1 MNLRISAVGALLL
14 LASCTQDHSGD
25 TTGPGLESSHTA
37 LGVVPASE
45 IATWTRVGP
54 PVLGPGSRYMQAA
67 AFDES
72 RKVLV
77 MFGGLGDGGEL
88 QDLWE
93 WNPASGTW
101 TQRSPIGLPP
111 KPRGGAS
118 LVFDSIRNNFVL
130 FGGRMASGNY
140 FVDYADI
147 WEWDPTSGAF
157 TDKAAS
163 GKGPGYRSQQS
174 MVFEK
179 STGKV
184 LLFGGGNADAG
195 AKDDQWGGVSVA
207 FGDTWEW
214 DPAQG
219 TWSQLQPAS
228 APSARYAAGLVW
240 DNQRSRAVLFGGM
253 EKPLAGLSGVPKQ
266 DTWEWDPSKSNW
278 SNRTIAGSRP
288 SARYGHAM
296 AYDPGS
302 GVTVLMGG
310 FDIDSGYALADV
322 WEWDPT
328 SGAWSQRFTGNEPN
342 LPEARIYASLV
353 TDPTLDRLDLV
364 GGGIYSYDYSELQDG
379 EIWEFNPATTT
390 FTDRTPL
397 PPHAWPSPRSNPAI
411 AFCPITG
418 KTYVFGGMDNSYG
431 LLDELWE
438 WDGSSWSQVESD
450 LRPAART
457 DAAMAYDPSRKS
469 LIVYGGTGSPPV
481 GGDANVILGDT
492 WEWNPGTRKW
502 GQLSPKSSPEP
513 RNRHAMVSDS
523 GRAKLLLFGGERP
536 TFDYTYPTPGS
547 SLSVDPFS
555 TAVWEWDGTTTT
567 WTNRTPASLVV
578 VPTGRDYPTLSFD
591 DGRQKMVLIADS
603 GYDPISGYSF
613 FWDWDPV
620 AAGWALRDTGD
631 AVDSQYDL
639 GTGAVAYDSLRR
651 RHIVPIGGVSPGPSP
666 DGTIQTWELDAKSP
680 TWYMRAL
687 SGPDQNVSQPSAAF
701 DSQRGVL
708 VLFGGVSYGTT
719 NDTWEYKVT
728 NLGNGEGC
736 TAATASNCASG
747 FCVDGVCC
755 AVASCSGACQS
766 CSVAGKEGTCVR
778 AAPGTEV
785 PGSCAVTQ
793 ACDGS
798 GNCKAKNGTAC
809 SSASICA
816 SGSCVDGVCCES
828 ACDGACVSCNQTGRA
843 GKCTAYT
850 IGSDPESECGGG
862 SDACRMVCN
871 GAGACDAPQYG
882 TPCGTCAVCDGYGAC
897 APPDPSV
904 CGTDDAGADGA
915 GGSSGTGGS
924 AGGTGGAG
932 GRGDAGGTG
941 GTTGGTSG
949 RDGSGGT
956 VGGTGGSV
964 ATGGTSGGTGGSVAT
979 SGTFIGSAGGSAGTA
994 GSSVG
999 GTAGSGG
1006 QTIIGGSGG
1015 SGGVGGSGEGGSSVT
1030 GGVSG
1035 NPDGGGSSLPADAG
1049 SPDGRR
1055 GSDATDGV
1063 STTQLHRSGCDC
1075 DLGQSSRGTP
1085 GLPFALLGAVFFWR
1099 RLRRRRSG

>member
-1 MNLRISAVGALLL
+1 
-14 LASCTQDHSGD
+14 
-25 TTGPGLESSHTA
+25 
-37 LGVVPASE
+37 
-45 IATWTRVGP
+45 
-54 PVLGPGSRYMQAA
+54 
-67 AFDES
+67 
-72 RKVLV
+72 
-77 MFGGLGDGGEL
+77 
-88 QDLWE
+88 
-93 WNPASGTW
+93 
-101 TQRSPIGLPP
+101 
-111 KPRGGAS
+111 
-118 LVFDSIRNNFVL
+118 
-130 FGGRMASGNY
+130 MA
-140 FVDYADI
+140 I
-147 WEWDPTSGAF
+147 
-157 TDKAAS
+157 
-163 GKGPGYRSQQS
+163 
-174 MVFEK
+174 
-179 STGKV
+179 
-184 LLFGGGNADAG
+184 
-195 AKDDQWGGVSVA
+195 
-207 FGDTWEW
+207 
-214 DPAQG
+214 
-219 TWSQLQPAS
+219 
-228 APSARYAAGLVW
+228 
-240 DNQRSRAVLFGGM
+240 
-253 EKPLAGLSGVPKQ
+253 
-266 DTWEWDPSKSNW
+266 
-278 SNRTIAGSRP
+278 
-288 SARYGHAM
+288 
-296 AYDPGS
+296 
-302 GVTVLMGG
+302 
-310 FDIDSGYALADV
+310 
-322 WEWDPT
+322 
-328 SGAWSQRFTGNEPN
+328 
-342 LPEARIYASLV
+342 
-353 TDPTLDRLDLV
+353 
-364 GGGIYSYDYSELQDG
+364 
-379 EIWEFNPATTT
+379 
-390 FTDRTPL
+390 
-397 PPHAWPSPRSNPAI
+397 PRSNPAI

-651 RHIVPIGGVSPGPSP
+651 RHIVPIGGCRRGRAPTGPSKP
-666 DGTIQTWELDAKSP
+666 GNWMPRVQPGTCAPCLAQTKTSRSRARPSTASAACWCCSVAFPTGPRTTPGNTKSP
-680 TWYMRAL
+680 I
-687 SGPDQNVSQPSAAF
+687 S
-701 DSQRGVL
+701 
-708 VLFGGVSYGTT
+708 
-719 NDTWEYKVT
+719 
-728 NLGNGEGC
+728 
-736 TAATASNCASG
+736 ATAKAAPLPRRRTVLG

-871 GAGACDAPQYG
+871 GAGRAMLPNTERRAELVRFVTDTAPARLLILRFAAPT
-882 TPCGTCAVCDGYGAC
+882 TPARTE
-897 APPDPSV
+897 P
-904 CGTDDAGADGA
+904 
-915 GGSSGTGGS
+915 
-924 AGGTGGAG
+924 
-932 GRGDAGGTG
+932 
-941 GTTGGTSG
+941 
-949 RDGSGGT
+949 
-956 VGGTGGSV
+956 V
-964 ATGGTSGGTGGSVAT
+964 AAAARVA
-979 SGTFIGSAGGSAGTA
+979 
-994 GSSVG
+994 
-999 GTAGSGG
+999 
-1006 QTIIGGSGG
+1006 Q
-1015 SGGVGGSGEGGSSVT
+1015 
-1030 GGVSG
+1030 
-1035 NPDGGGSSLPADAG
+1035 PAA
-1049 SPDGRR
+1049 
-1055 GSDATDGV
+1055 
-1063 STTQLHRSGCDC
+1063 
-1075 DLGQSSRGTP
+1075 
-1085 GLPFALLGAVFFWR
+1085 
-1099 RLRRRRSG
+1099 RRRRRAR

>member
-1 MNLRISAVGALLL
+1 MILRRNALAALLL
-14 LASCTQDHSGD
+14 LAGCSESNPGKLP
-25 TTGPGLESSHTA
+25 GPGLPSRHAA

-54 PVLGPGSRYMQAA
+54 PVMGPGSRYMQSA

-77 MFGGLGDGGEL
+77 MFGGLGDAGEL

-101 TQRSPIGLPP
+101 TQRTPIGLPP

-118 LVFDSIRNNFVL
+118 LVFDSIHNNFVL
-130 FGGRMASGNY
+130 FGGRMASGNLY
-140 FVDYADI
+140 VDYADV
-147 WEWDPTSGAF
+147 WEWNPATGVF
-157 TDKAAS
+157 TDRSNS
-163 GKGPGYRSQQS
+163 GPGPGYRSQQS

-184 LLFGGGNADAG
+184 LLFGGGTPDANAP
-195 AKDDQWGGVSVA
+195 DDQWGGVSVA

-219 TWSQLQPAS
+219 KWSQLQPAS
-228 APSARYAAGLVW
+228 SPSARYAAALVW
-240 DNQRSRAVLFGGM
+240 DSQRSRAVLFGGM

-266 DTWEWDPSKSNW
+266 DTWEWDPSKSSW
-278 SNRTIAGSRP
+278 SNRSIAGSRP

-302 GVTVLMGG
+302 GMTVLVGG
-310 FDIDSGYALADV
+310 FDIDTGYALADV
-322 WEWDPT
+322 WEWNPA

-353 TDPTLDRLDLV
+353 TDTALDRLDLV
-364 GGGIYSYDYSELQDG
+364 GGGIYSYDYSSLLDG

-397 PPHAWPSPRSNPAI
+397 PPHAWPSARFNPAV

-418 KTYVFGGMDNSYG
+418 KTYMFGGMDNSYG

-438 WDGSSWSQVESD
+438 WDGSSWSKVEND

-513 RNRHAMVSDS
+513 RYRHAMVSDS

-547 SLSVDPFS
+547 SLSVDPLS
-555 TAVWEWDGTTTT
+555 TAVWEWDGTTIT

-578 VPTGRDYPTLSFD
+578 VPYGRDYPALSFD

-603 GYDPISGYSF
+603 SYDPISGYSF

-631 AVDSQYDL
+631 PADFQYDL
-639 GTGAVAYDSLRR
+639 GASAVAYDSLRR
-651 RHIVPIGGVSPGPSP
+651 RHIVPIGGVSAPSP

-687 SGPDQNVSQPSAAF
+687 SGPDQTISQPSAAF

-708 VLFGGVSYGTT
+708 VLFGGFSYGAT

-736 TAATASNCASG
+736 TAATASTCASG

-766 CSVAGKEGTCVR
+766 CSGAGKEGTCVR

-785 PGSCAVTQ
+785 PGSCAITQ

-809 SSASICA
+809 SSASVCA
-816 SGSCVDGVCCES
+816 SGFCVDKVCCEE
-828 ACDGACVSCNQTGRA
+828 ACDGACVSCNQAGRA

-850 IGSDPESECGGG
+850 IGSDPESECGAGN
-862 SDACRMVCN
+862 DPCRMVCN
-871 GAGACDAPQYG
+871 GAGACDAPTYG
-882 TPCGTCAVCDGYGAC
+882 IPCGTCAICDGYGAC
-897 APPDPSV
+897 SPPDPSI
-904 CGTDDAGADGA
+904 CDFGDAG
-915 GGSSGTGGS
+915 
-924 AGGTGGAG
+924 
-932 GRGDAGGTG
+932 AGGTG
-941 GTTGGTSG
+941 GTGAGGAGGSDGTGGGGHGGSAGTNSG
-949 RDGSGGT
+949 TGGRGGSAGT
-956 VGGTGGSV
+956 NGGTGGGV
-964 ATGGTSGGTGGSVAT
+964 GSGGAIV
-979 SGTFIGSAGGSAGTA
+979 GSAGGSGGMAGSIGDTA

-1006 QTIIGGSGG
+1006 QTIIGSSGGSAGPASGGTGG
-1015 SGGVGGSGEGGSSVT
+1015 SGGGGEGGRGDAGGVNSSPDVGGS
-1030 GGVSG
+1030 
-1035 NPDGGGSSLPADAG
+1035 PPPADAV

-1055 GSDATDGV
+1055 GSDATDAV
-1063 STTQLHRSGCDC
+1063 STTQLHRSGCSC
-1075 DLGQSSRGTP
+1075 DLGQTIPGTP
-1085 GLPFALLGAVFFWR
+1085 GLPFALLGAAFLWH

>member
-1 MNLRISAVGALLL
+1 
-14 LASCTQDHSGD
+14 
-25 TTGPGLESSHTA
+25 
-37 LGVVPASE
+37 
-45 IATWTRVGP
+45 
-54 PVLGPGSRYMQAA
+54 
-67 AFDES
+67 
-72 RKVLV
+72 
-77 MFGGLGDGGEL
+77 
-88 QDLWE
+88 
-93 WNPASGTW
+93 
-101 TQRSPIGLPP
+101 
-111 KPRGGAS
+111 
-118 LVFDSIRNNFVL
+118 
-130 FGGRMASGNY
+130 
-140 FVDYADI
+140 
-147 WEWDPTSGAF
+147 
-157 TDKAAS
+157 
-163 GKGPGYRSQQS
+163 
-174 MVFEK
+174 
-179 STGKV
+179 
-184 LLFGGGNADAG
+184 
-195 AKDDQWGGVSVA
+195 
-207 FGDTWEW
+207 
-214 DPAQG
+214 
-219 TWSQLQPAS
+219 
-228 APSARYAAGLVW
+228 
-240 DNQRSRAVLFGGM
+240 
-253 EKPLAGLSGVPKQ
+253 
-266 DTWEWDPSKSNW
+266 
-278 SNRTIAGSRP
+278 
-288 SARYGHAM
+288 
-296 AYDPGS
+296 
-302 GVTVLMGG
+302 
-310 FDIDSGYALADV
+310 
-322 WEWDPT
+322 
-328 SGAWSQRFTGNEPN
+328 
-342 LPEARIYASLV
+342 
-353 TDPTLDRLDLV
+353 
-364 GGGIYSYDYSELQDG
+364 
-379 EIWEFNPATTT
+379 
-390 FTDRTPL
+390 
-397 PPHAWPSPRSNPAI
+397 
-411 AFCPITG
+411 
-418 KTYVFGGMDNSYG
+418 
-431 LLDELWE
+431 
-438 WDGSSWSQVESD
+438 
-450 LRPAART
+450 
-457 DAAMAYDPSRKS
+457 
-469 LIVYGGTGSPPV
+469 
-481 GGDANVILGDT
+481 
-492 WEWNPGTRKW
+492 
-502 GQLSPKSSPEP
+502 
-513 RNRHAMVSDS
+513 
-523 GRAKLLLFGGERP
+523 
-536 TFDYTYPTPGS
+536 
-547 SLSVDPFS
+547 LSVDPFS